1 MIKKNEMLWNPYVG
15 VVIVFVI
22 FSYFAYQGY
31 QKGEIAKKA
40 SEVTEN
46 LVIHTNARS
55 FHDDLAILN
64 DVSNRQLIA
73 NQKKALNKNFTEEI
87 VGKLVFSSTGYMLPV
102 FQGANS
108 ETLSLGVASTY
119 YPEAEMGK
127 GNYILAGY
135 NVKAPSV
142 LLSDANELSEG
153 EKIVLIDSTQKYQY
167 EVSKRGEISDY
178 RQVVQSKEKNS
189 FLSLPKAGKKPLLTL
204 LDFQANNMKKC
215 DVIQCELVNVEKIN
229 K

>member
-119 YPEAEMGK
+119 Y
-127 GNYILAGY
+127 
-135 NVKAPSV
+135 
-142 LLSDANELSEG
+142 
-153 EKIVLIDSTQKYQY
+153 
-167 EVSKRGEISDY
+167 
-178 RQVVQSKEKNS
+178 
-189 FLSLPKAGKKPLLTL
+189 
-204 LDFQANNMKKC
+204 
-215 DVIQCELVNVEKIN
+215 
-229 K
+229 